1 MYPWC
6 PVVWGHRVLVQA
18 RPELGGI
25 CWASW
30 DLRNAW
36 TLLAIP
42 TSSTSA
48 ARTRV
53 RRGLWH
59 SSIRSIFMLSFKS
72 CCRLFC
78 GKLDNSCF
86 ALLLLTYK
94 LTSAGLGAWAVRI
107 LSSSIRPPKH
117 VSIYPP
123 LMDPSVHPFVRPS
136 THSSTYP
143 SLSVFLPPY

>member
-1 MYPWC
+1 M
-6 PVVWGHRVLVQA
+6 GHRVLVQA

-42 TSSTSA
+42 TSSTSV

-59 SSIRSIFMLSFKS
+59 SSTWSIFVLSFKS
-72 CCRLFC
+72 CCRSVLWEAGLQPLC
-78 GKLDNSCF
+78 
-86 ALLLLTYK
+86 
-94 LTSAGLGAWAVRI
+94 TSAGLGAWAVRI
-107 LSSSIRPPKH
+107 LSSSIRPPTYPANH

-123 LMDPSVHPFVRPS
+123 LMDPSVRPSIRPSIHLPIHPFL
-136 THSSTYP
+136 SSYLLT
-143 SLSVFLPPY
+143 SQTLVK